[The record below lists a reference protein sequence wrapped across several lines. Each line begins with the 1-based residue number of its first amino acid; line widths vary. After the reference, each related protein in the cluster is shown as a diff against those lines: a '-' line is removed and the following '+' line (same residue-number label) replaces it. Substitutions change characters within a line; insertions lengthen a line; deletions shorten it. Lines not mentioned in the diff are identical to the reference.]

1 VADVDRWLP
10 AVSFTGHWL
19 GVVALIAFLGA
30 YALAMAEER
39 LHVRK
44 SVPVL
49 IAAGL
54 IWVLVGIGSAGVGQS
69 TAVGELARHTL
80 LDFAELLLFLIPAMT
95 FVNTLEERGL
105 FDVLRARLTS
115 SGLSLRS
122 VFWVTGALA
131 FVVSP
136 VADNLTT
143 ALLLGTVAMAVGR
156 SHPRFVPLACINIVV
171 AANAGG
177 AFSPFGDITT
187 LMVWQAGRVPFA
199 DFFGL
204 VLPSLVNWLV
214 PAVLL
219 SLAISSRPA
228 VSEDTDANLEPGAL
242 PVLGLFVV
250 TIVLTVVLH
259 TFLELPPAVGM
270 MAGLGLLKGYSYVF
284 NYRHPPSL
292 IDELDDVFAE
302 PQLEPESGTDRA
314 TRAQEGEPGYAPTSS
329 IGPSAP
335 GAAVLAAPVVVGAAL
350 VAPRPAARPLDIF
363 ALLEKIEWDTLLF
376 FYGVLMGVGGLGAL
390 GYLALTSQVLYGHLG
405 ATPAN
410 MLVGILSALVD
421 NVPVMFA
428 VLQMDPD
435 MSRGQWLLVT
445 LTTGVGGSL
454 LSIGSA
460 AGVAL
465 MGQAR
470 GVYTFGAHL
479 RWTWAVALGFLASV
493 GVHLVMQEVLH
504 VWG

>member
-1 VADVDRWLP
+1 LPQSVLCICGSNAVP
-10 AVSFTGHWL
+10 AVSFAGHWL
-19 GVVALIAFLGA
+19 GLAALVAFLAA
-30 YALAMAEER
+30 YALSMAEER
-39 LHVRK
+39 LQVRK

-54 IWVLVGIGSAGVGQS
+54 IWILVGIASASVGQS
-69 TAVGELARHTL
+69 ASVEGLASHTL

-95 FVNTLEERGL
+95 YVNTLEERGL
-105 FDVLRARLTS
+105 FDVLRARLVT
-115 SGLSLRS
+115 SGLSLRG

-156 SHPRFVPLACINIVV
+156 GNARFIPLACINIVV

-204 VLPSLVNWLV
+204 ALPSLVNWLV
-214 PAVLL
+214 PALLL
-219 SLAISSRPA
+219 SVA
-228 VSEDTDANLEPGAL
+228 VRGHPVRSDAVQPDLEPGAIA
-242 PVLGLFVV
+242 VLALFLS

-259 TFLELPPAVGM
+259 TFLALPPAIGM
-270 MAGLGLLKGYSYVF
+270 MAGLGLLKGYSYLF
-284 NYRHPPSL
+284 NYRHPQSL
-292 IDELDDVFAE
+292 VDELDDVFAE
-302 PQLEPESGTDRA
+302 PQLEPDADLSG
-314 TRAQEGEPGYAPTSS
+314 EEPVPT
-329 IGPSAP
+329 
-335 GAAVLAAPVVVGAAL
+335 GARLAAPAA
-350 VAPRPAARPLDIF
+350 VATTPLPAAAAVATQRPIARPLDIF
-363 ALLEKIEWDTLLF
+363 AQLEKIEWDTLLF
-376 FYGVLMGVGGLGAL
+376 FYGVLLGVGGLGAL
-390 GYLALTSQVLYGHLG
+390 GYLALTSELLYVHLG
-405 ATPAN
+405 ATTAN
-410 MLVGILSALVD
+410 VLVRLLSALID

-428 VLQMDPD
+428 VLQMSPS
-435 MSRGQWLLVT
+435 MAHGEWLLVT

-479 RWTWAVALGFLASV
+479 RWTWAVALGFIASV
-493 GVHLVMQEVLH
+493 GVHLVLMNVLR
-504 VWG
+504 VWA